1 MYYLYYDET
10 GYGDY
15 SMKEFESEE
24 EAMKCINENLGSNA
38 LEEFRLVYGKE
49 IKLKSIEVITKIVK
63 A

>member
-1 MYYLYYDET
+1 MYYLYYDDT

-15 SMKEFESEE
+15 DMKEFESEE

-38 LEEFRLVYGKE
+38 LEEFRLIHGQE
-49 IKLKSIEVITKIVK
+49 IKLKAIEVITKVVK

>member
-15 SMKEFESEE
+15 CMKEFESEE

-38 LEEFRLVYGKE
+38 LEEFRLVYGRE
-49 IKLKSIEVITKIVK
+49 IKLKAIEVITKVVK

>member
-15 SMKEFESEE
+15 GMKEFDSEE
-24 EAMKCINENLGSNA
+24 EAMKCINENIGSNA
-38 LEEFRLVYGKE
+38 LEEFRLICGQE
-49 IKLKSIEVITKIVK
+49 LKLKAIEVTTKVVR

>member
-15 SMKEFESEE
+15 GMKVFASEE
-24 EAMKCINENLGSNA
+24 EAMKCINENIESNA
-38 LEEFRLVYGKE
+38 LEEFRLIRGQE
-49 IKLKSIEVITKIVK
+49 IKLKAIEVTTRVVR

>member
-15 SMKEFESEE
+15 CMKEFESEE

-49 IKLKSIEVITKIVK
+49 IKLKAIEVITKVVK

>member
-15 SMKEFESEE
+15 CMKEFESEE

-38 LEEFRLVYGKE
+38 LEEFMLVYGTE
-49 IKLKSIEVITKIVK
+49 IKLKAIEVTTKVVR

>member
-15 SMKEFESEE
+15 CMKEFESEE
-24 EAMKCINENLGSNA
+24 EAMKCINENLGNNT

-49 IKLKSIEVITKIVK
+49 IKLKAIEVITKVVK

>member
-10 GYGDY
+10 GYGD
-15 SMKEFESEE
+15 SCMKEFESEE

-49 IKLKSIEVITKIVK
+49 IKLKAIEVITKVVK

>member
-1 MYYLYYDET
+1 MYYLGYDET

-15 SMKEFESEE
+15 CMKEFESEE

-49 IKLKSIEVITKIVK
+49 IKLKAIEVTTKVVK

>member
-1 MYYLYYDET
+1 
-10 GYGDY
+10 
-15 SMKEFESEE
+15 MKEFESEE

-49 IKLKSIEVITKIVK
+49 IKLKAIEVTTKVVK